1 MSDKKILKIT
11 RAETL
16 YYMLADAMFA
26 LDPGEAIGRARQR
39 ILANATVEELAE
51 VAALVDEK
59 RKLYTVD

>member
-26 LDPGEAIGRARQR
+26 LDPGETVGRARQR